1 MSQPNHPEIRRNR
14 LGAQSSPYLLQHAT
28 NPVDWYPWGPEAFA
42 RAQAED
48 KPILLSIGYSACH
61 WCHVMAHESFEDAAT
76 AQVMND
82 LFVNVK
88 VDREERP
95 DLDKLYQLAHQMLT
109 QRGGG
114 WPLTM
119 FLSPHDQRPFFG
131 GTYFPKTPRS
141 GMPAF
146 TDLLHRV
153 SDFYRSRRE
162 DIAQQGIALDEAFR
176 HMRPTAAD
184 PALELTHAPIE
195 IARNRL
201 AEIFDA
207 EQGGFGSAPKFPH
220 AANLEMLLKK
230 WRASASSA
238 EPDLHS
244 LYMVS
249 LTLNRMADGG
259 IHDHLSGG
267 FARYSVD
274 RYWMIPHFEKM
285 LYDNAVLLNLYAQ
298 AASATGEPLFRET
311 ALKTA
316 QWMRNEMQGSSGG
329 FFSSIDADSEG
340 HEGKFYVWDKV
351 ELAAHLTDRE
361 ARVFELRFGFDQ
373 PPNFEGQW
381 HLHVHRSIESIAEST
396 QLDVS
401 EVSNLL
407 ESARAKLLEAR
418 NRRIAPTVDEKV
430 LTSWNALVIAAMAT
444 TSRLLVQP
452 ECAASARRSLECIR
466 TNLFSD
472 GRLLAVFKDGHAN
485 FPAYLDD
492 YAFLLMATL
501 EVLQLQW
508 QTQDFAFA
516 VELADSLLD
525 HFENRDDGGFF
536 FTADDHEALI
546 HRAQSAADEA
556 LPAGSAIAAQALT
569 RLGLLLG
576 DTRYL
581 DSAARTLRSAWP
593 ALEQHPQAHA
603 TMLMA
608 LDDHL
613 DPPQIVIIRGA
624 ADEIAR
630 WQSTLNQLYAPKR
643 LVFAIPHDAAGLP
656 EALATKTA
664 LEDTVAYVC
673 RGTTC
678 SAPVRSLAALM
689 ALTGGS
695 PNSAS

>member
-1 MSQPNHPEIRRNR
+1 MSQPNRPAAPRNR
-14 LGAQSSPYLLQHAT
+14 LAAQSSPYLLQHAA

-42 RAQAED
+42 HAQAED

-61 WCHVMAHESFEDAAT
+61 WCHVMAHESFEDETT

-95 DLDKLYQLAHQMLT
+95 DIDKLYQLAHQMLT

-131 GTYFPKTPRS
+131 GTYFPKTPRF

-153 SDFYRSRRE
+153 SAFYRSRRE
-162 DIAQQGIALDEAFR
+162 DIAQQGAALDEAFR
-176 HMRPTAAD
+176 HMRPAAAD
-184 PALELTHAPIE
+184 STTELTQTPIE
-195 IARNRL
+195 LARNRL

-207 EQGGFGSAPKFPH
+207 EQGGFGPAPKFPH
-220 AANLEMLLKK
+220 AGNLEMLLKK

-249 LTLNRMADGG
+249 LTLNRMAEGG
-259 IHDHLSGG
+259 IQDHLGGG

-285 LYDNAVLLNLYAQ
+285 LYDNAVLLSLYAQ

-316 QWMRNEMQGSSGG
+316 QWMRNEMQGSHGG

-340 HEGKFYVWDKV
+340 HEGKFYVWDKTQ
-351 ELAAHLTDRE
+351 LAAHLSGRE
-361 ARVFELRFGFDQ
+361 AQVFELRFGFDQ

-396 QLDVS
+396 GFEAGEITHLID
-401 EVSNLL
+401 
-407 ESARAKLLEAR
+407 SARGKLLDAR
-418 NRRIAPTVDEKV
+418 KQRIAPAIDEKI
-430 LTSWNALVIAAMAT
+430 LTSWNALAITGMAT
-444 TSRLLVQP
+444 TSRLLAQP
-452 ECAASARRSLECIR
+452 ECANSALRSLDCIR
-466 TNLFSD
+466 ANLMRD

-485 FPAYLDD
+485 FAAYLDD

-501 EVLQLQW
+501 EVLQLEW
-508 QTQDFAFA
+508 RTDDLSLA
-516 VELADSLLD
+516 VQLADALLD
-525 HFENRDDGGFF
+525 HFENKEHGGFF
-536 FTADDHEALI
+536 FTADDHESLI
-546 HRAQSAADEA
+546 HRAQT
-556 LPAGSAIAAQALT
+556 LPAGSAIAAQALM

-630 WQSTLNQLYAPKR
+630 WQSSLNQLYAPKR
-643 LVFAIPHDAAGLP
+643 LVFAIPRDAASLP
-656 EALATKTA
+656 AALATKA
-664 LEDTVAYVC
+664 SLEGTVAYVC

-695 PNSAS
+695 QGAS